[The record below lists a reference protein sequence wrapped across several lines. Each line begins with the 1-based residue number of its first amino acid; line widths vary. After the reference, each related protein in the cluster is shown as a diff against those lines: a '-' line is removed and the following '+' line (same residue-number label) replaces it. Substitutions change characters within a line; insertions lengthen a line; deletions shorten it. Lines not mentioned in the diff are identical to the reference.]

1 MTSPQ
6 FTTQE
11 EFEKGQEGAYFRIA
25 DFVIAANNWFLSTP
39 LQEEIDVGDA
49 IFGSLLVPA
58 QIPEQQ
64 KVRLTRYAEEFT
76 FEDAVDLVNE
86 ITNNITQDPEFDKT
100 VSKAEVESFVLNNLY
115 RDWEYDEETQVLTP
129 SGDLEPVEGKA
140 WHNVA
145 RLYVNNKQRETLRD
159 PSALLFEDKLKIGV
173 RAAVNNESF
182 GPDSKAIGFLIL
194 GEGLG
199 IDLETPLSQTE
210 ELRLTPIVKN
220 VVSELT
226 KSIPIVDKEFTS
238 VEGKT
243 NYSNYLTQIVTKD
256 AYRLFGPIVA
266 EEDLGDINYR
276 KFRQDGIQD
285 SAGRGFTDVINS
297 WIDQSGGNSSGE
309 GLTNDALKATMET
322 NRYLIKEA
330 QKILEKLL
338 DDDGNIDILVHKE
351 AVKAGKD
358 PEKYVAGKVYEYIGE
373 QFVEGED
380 NLSPFDTM
388 QIDRKAILDWKNL
401 HGSLDKQN
409 KALASMLREDETL
422 WVENEQGIRV
432 PVTKDEVSP
441 AEWDN
446 WRHYYLQNGPE
457 LTKAHVTDKVSDSV
471 NDFRGTPNVL
481 PENLRTLL
489 DASRPP
495 SFTEVF
501 RVEEK
506 GIPDFDRSIFETQ
519 IDSQWSDQRPEFAA
533 FIKHQLNTTDFK
545 EKYLK
550 QAVPQPTDDREATI
564 ELQNDL
570 LTYYRERY
578 AQAESAYNADTTDE
592 NFTFWKQAEKDLF
605 KAEDNYR
612 RETGQSKFGLS
623 TSEDNQAEAYF
634 DYSQKKG
641 ALPGEAVG
649 YTFTGTDPNTELP
662 YDAATLSPEQKAKA
676 YQAAKKES
684 DQMFPGREGFFVITK
699 TGKQSWESSPWKTT
713 ELKKLFTTTPKTES
727 EFLKSMVPGFEQQYK
742 QSAFYKAEQERLART
757 GEDEATQK
765 RRQQLRTLNTG
776 RSIFTRARR

>member
-11 EFEKGQEGAYFRIA
+11 EIQAGAYSGAYFRISN
-25 DFVIAANNWFLSTP
+25 FVIAANNWFLSTP
-39 LQEEIDVGDA
+39 LQEEIDVGDT

-64 KVRLTRYAEEFT
+64 KVRLTRYAEEFAL
-76 FEDAVDLVNE
+76 EDAVDLVNE

-115 RDWEYDEETQVLTP
+115 RDWEYDEENQLLTP

-210 ELRLTPIVKN
+210 EIRLTPIVKN
-220 VVSELT
+220 VVSDFT

-243 NYSNYLTQIVTKD
+243 NYSNYLTQIVNKD

-266 EEDLGDINYR
+266 EEDLGSINYR
-276 KFRQDGIQD
+276 KFRQDGIAD
-285 SAGRGFTDVINS
+285 SAGRGFTDVINR
-297 WIDQSGGNSSGE
+297 WIDESGGNSSGE
-309 GLTNDALKATMET
+309 GLINDALKATMET

-338 DDDGNIDILVHKE
+338 DDDGNIDILVQKE

-358 PEKYVAGKVYEYIGE
+358 PEKYVAEKVYEYIGE

-388 QIDRKAILDWKNL
+388 QTDRKAILDWKNL

-441 AEWDN
+441 ADWDN

-489 DASRPP
+489 DESRPP
-495 SFTEVF
+495 SFTSVF
-501 RVEEK
+501 RIEEK
-506 GIPDFDRSIFETQ
+506 GMPNFDRSIFDTQ

-550 QAVPQPTDDREATI
+550 QAVPQPIDDREAAI

-578 AQAESAYNADTTDE
+578 AQAEASYNADTTNE
-592 NFTFWKQAEKDLF
+592 NFDFWKDAEKDLF
-605 KAEDNYR
+605 KAEDHYR

-676 YQAAKKES
+676 YQAAKSES
-684 DQMFPGREGFFVITK
+684 DQMYPTK
-699 TGKQSWESSPWKTT
+699 ADVFAKGTSASDEDAVTVG
-713 ELKKLFTTTPKTES
+713 KLFATTPKTES

-742 QSAFYKAEQERLART
+742 QSAFYKAEQERLGRLART

>member
-6 FTTQE
+6 LTTELEIQA
-11 EFEKGQEGAYFRIA
+11 GAYFRIA
-25 DFVIAANNWFLSTP
+25 NFVKAANNWFLSTP

-49 IFGSLLVPA
+49 IFGSLLVPV

-115 RDWEYDEETQVLTP
+115 RNWEYDEEKQVLTP

-210 ELRLTPIVKN
+210 EIRLTPIVKN
-220 VVSELT
+220 VVSDFT
-226 KSIPIVDKEFTS
+226 KSIPMVDKEFTS

-243 NYSNYLTQIVTKD
+243 NYSNYLTQIVNKD
-256 AYRLFGPIVA
+256 PYKLFGPIVA
-266 EEDLGDINYR
+266 EEDLGAINYR
-276 KFRQDGIQD
+276 KFRQDGIKD
-285 SAGRGFTDVINS
+285 SAGRGFTDVVNR
-297 WIDQSGGNSSGE
+297 WIDESGGNSSGE
-309 GLTNDALKATMET
+309 GLINDALKATMET

-330 QKILEKLL
+330 QKKLESYL
-338 DDDGNIDILVHKE
+338 DDDGNIDILVQKE

-358 PEKYVAGKVYEYIGE
+358 PEKYVAEKVYEYIGE
-373 QFVEGED
+373 QFVEGEN

-388 QIDRKAILDWKNL
+388 QTDRKAILDWKNL

-457 LTKAHVTDKVSDSV
+457 LTKAHVTDKISDSV
-471 NDFRGTPNVL
+471 NDFRGTSGVDPS
-481 PENLRTLL
+481 NLRELL
-489 DASRPP
+489 DESKPP
-495 SFTEVF
+495 SFGTVF

-506 GIPDFDRSIFETQ
+506 GMPNFDRSIFDTQ

-578 AQAESAYNADTTDE
+578 AQAEAAYNADTTDE
-592 NFTFWKQAEKDLF
+592 NFVFWKQAEKDLF

-684 DQMFPGREGFFVITK
+684 DQMFPGRKGFFDIEQ

-713 ELKKLFTTTPKTES
+713 ELKKLFMTTPKTES

-765 RRQQLRTLNTG
+765 RRQQLRNLNTG
-776 RSIFTRARR
+776 RTIFTRARR